1 MAPLCTM
8 AESTGRPGP
17 PAGWD
22 GLLAT
27 KLHRPRPSVGF
38 VPRPRLVD
46 RLERSV
52 AEQLVLVSA
61 PAGFGK
67 TSLLADWAGQSRW
80 PVAWLSLDRGD
91 DDPARFWRHLT
102 AALDRV
108 RSGLVEQLGPLLT
121 PAQSYEGLAAALI
134 NRLAARPDQVRVVLD
149 DYHLVESRQVH
160 ESIAF
165 LLEHRPPALR
175 FVLASRSD
183 PPLPLARLRAHG
195 QLAELRATD
204 LRFTA
209 EEATALMRAGVPGDL
224 PDGAVSALTT
234 RTEGWAAGLQLAAL
248 SLQGQPDVAGFVATF
263 SGSHRYVLDFLAEE
277 VLERQPARL
286 RQFLLETSV
295 LERLSGELCDAV
307 TGRTGGQETLERVER
322 ANLFLVPLD
331 AARRWWRY
339 HHLFADLLRVRL
351 RQEQPDRVTLLHH
364 RAAAW
369 SEAHGLADDAVR
381 HALAAGHHGWAGR
394 LVERHLDGLLLRSER
409 VTLAGWL
416 AALPVELV
424 ATRPRLLLGQTLFSL
439 VSGEVDMALGP
450 LDAAERAAANA
461 ADEPYEPSV
470 GRPASLV
477 ANVPATIALAR
488 AFQAEL
494 RGDPDAEITFGRR
507 ALTGIGEGELT
518 LRAITRAHLGVAEW
532 LRGHLRAA
540 ERTLAQSSRELIA
553 AGQRFLAVRICEH
566 LSQVRLAHGDLDAA
580 VAGYRQAMDIAA
592 PPDQTVLPAAGI
604 ADVGL
609 AEVAY
614 QRNRLD
620 AALEHVTR
628 GIGPCRQLV
637 YSQPLATGLATLAR
651 IRQATGDSAGAV
663 DAIEEARRCAPSPNV
678 ASLLNP
684 VPVLLARIQ
693 LAQGDVAAAAGWAR
707 HRGLH
712 PDDEPSYPQEPEYL
726 VLARVLLAQERP
738 AEAGALL
745 DRLRTSALA
754 QDRAG
759 SLLEID
765 ALRAL
770 ALADGGDRA
779 AAVSTLATALEL
791 GDRQGRIRVFV
802 DEGPPMR
809 TLLAHL
815 LAARRTDPDC
825 ARNVPLDYIGRLV
838 RAFEP
843 DAAPALGLVE
853 PLSRREMEVLRLLAA
868 GRSNQ
873 QIADELVVSLNTVKR
888 HVTHILEKLGVANR
902 TEATARARELGL
914 LL

>member
-381 HALAAGHHGWAGR
+381 HALAAGDHGWAGR

-470 GRPASLV
+470 GRAASLV

-637 YSQPLATGLATLAR
+637 YSQPLTTGLATLAR
-651 IRQATGDSAGAV
+651 IRQATGTPPVPWTPSRRPGAVRPARTWPACSTRSPCCWRGSSWPRAMSPRPPDGPATAASIPTTSPAIPRSRSTWCWPGCCWPRSDPPRLVPSSIDCAPPRWPRTGRAASSRSMRCVPWRWRTAGIGPRRCPPWPRRSNSATGRGASACLSTRGPRCARCSPTSWRPGEPTPTVLGTCRSTTSAGW
-663 DAIEEARRCAPSPNV
+663 S
-678 ASLLNP
+678 
-684 VPVLLARIQ
+684 
-693 LAQGDVAAAAGWAR
+693 
-707 HRGLH
+707 
-712 PDDEPSYPQEPEYL
+712 
-726 VLARVLLAQERP
+726 
-738 AEAGALL
+738 
-745 DRLRTSALA
+745 
-754 QDRAG
+754 
-759 SLLEID
+759 
-765 ALRAL
+765 
-770 ALADGGDRA
+770 
-779 AAVSTLATALEL
+779 
-791 GDRQGRIRVFV
+791 
-802 DEGPPMR
+802 
-809 TLLAHL
+809 
-815 LAARRTDPDC
+815 
-825 ARNVPLDYIGRLV
+825 
-838 RAFEP
+838 
-843 DAAPALGLVE
+843 
-853 PLSRREMEVLRLLAA
+853 
-868 GRSNQ
+868 GRSN
-873 QIADELVVSLNTVKR
+873 
-888 HVTHILEKLGVANR
+888 R
-902 TEATARARELGL
+902 TPRPHSAWSSRSVDGRWRCCAY
-914 LL
+914 